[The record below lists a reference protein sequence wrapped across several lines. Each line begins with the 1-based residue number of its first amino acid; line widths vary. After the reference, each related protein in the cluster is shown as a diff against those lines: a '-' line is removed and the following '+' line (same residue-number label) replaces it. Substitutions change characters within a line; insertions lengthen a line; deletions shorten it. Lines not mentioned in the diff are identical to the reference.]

1 MLREEQAAFVRRYTS
16 MSVGV
21 RGGGNRPV
29 VGRALGCRVSADRR
43 RLTIFLSQR
52 REKEVLDCLRENGA
66 IALTV
71 TRPKTHETLQFKG
84 VVLDILPLSR
94 EDVAE
99 IAAYRQSFVEELM
112 ALGYERDFSW
122 AVVAGAED
130 SLAVV
135 FEPNA
140 IYNQTPGPKA
150 GTKLEHR
157 S

>member
-21 RGGGNRPV
+21 RSGDNRPI

-43 RLTIFLSQR
+43 TLTIFLSQS

-84 VVLDILPLSR
+84 VLLEILPPSR
-94 EDVAE
+94 EDLAE

-112 ALGYERDFSW
+112 ALGYGKDFSW

-150 GTKLEHR
+150 GTKLENC